1 MASGIICPTDG
12 PCEFDHFPAYVVSI
26 YSHLHARVSTYIS
39 RFSIS
44 IFFIEAFVIGFPCW
58 QVIKTHSLHQETLE
72 AIASWERKNRGN
84 DVGVDAISAST
95 ALGGSTL
102 GASSGKSVKTKAS
115 AKTGDSRRNDMFT
128 MLALE
133 NALRNNPRPLLEFAA
148 LKDFSGE
155 NISFLSHVTDWKRAW
170 ITSSLDPKAL
180 QYEQFLQAVRIYSH
194 FISLEYSQFPINI
207 SSRLKKELSQVF
219 DEAANTLNRRNSA
232 QSADS
237 ATPFDDFA
245 SEASVT
251 PLRDTF
257 DLEGTLGK
265 ANLQSVTTMADLAS
279 DGRTVFVPEAFSPLV
294 FDPAE
299 AEIKYLVLTNT
310 WPKFVHHGLENNSRK
325 NAEEEGEEG
334 NFFHGVKSYLCGMK
348 ERHRWR

>member
-1 MASGIICPTDG
+1 MAGGFISSTNGTSK
-12 PCEFDHFPAYVVSI
+12 FYHFSTYVVSVPS
-26 YSHLHARVSTYIS
+26 YPLVRPTAYTS

-44 IFFIEAFVIGFPCW
+44 IFFIEAFVIGFPVW
-58 QVIKTHSLHQETLE
+58 QVIKTHSLQQETLD

-84 DVGVDAISAST
+84 DVSVDAISAST

-102 GASSGKSVKTKAS
+102 GGSSGKSVKTKAS
-115 AKTGDSRRNDMFT
+115 AKSGDSRRSDMFT

-155 NISFLSHVTDWKRAW
+155 NISFLSHVTDWKRTW
-170 ITSSLDPKAL
+170 VTSNLDPKTL
-180 QYEQFLQAVRIYSH
+180 QYEQFIQAVRIYSH

-207 SSRLKKELSQVF
+207 SSRLKKELSHVF
-219 DEAANTLNRRNSA
+219 DEAANTLNRRNSS
-232 QSADS
+232 QSSAS
-237 ATPFDDFA
+237 ATPFDDFG
-245 SEASVT
+245 SEASMT

-265 ANLQSVTTMADLAS
+265 ANLQSVTTMADLAG
-279 DGRTVFVPEAFSPLV
+279 DDRTVIVPEIFSPLV

-299 AEIKYLVLTNT
+299 GEIKYLVLTNT
-310 WPKFVHHGLENNSRK
+310 WPKFVHHGLDNNSQK
-325 NAEEEGEEG
+325 NAEDGEGH
-334 NFFHGVKSYLCGMK
+334 FFNGFRNYLCGM
-348 ERHRWR
+348 ERSRWR

>member
-1 MASGIICPTDG
+1 
-12 PCEFDHFPAYVVSI
+12 
-26 YSHLHARVSTYIS
+26 
-39 RFSIS
+39 
-44 IFFIEAFVIGFPCW
+44 
-58 QVIKTHSLHQETLE
+58 
-72 AIASWERKNRGN
+72 
-84 DVGVDAISAST
+84 
-95 ALGGSTL
+95 
-102 GASSGKSVKTKAS
+102 
-115 AKTGDSRRNDMFT
+115 MFT